1 MGAVG
6 GVLAVKELIPPA
18 YKHLL
23 RGPRLM
29 VDLNRGAL
37 AEFVLTFTIT
47 FSILFA
53 VLKGPRSPV
62 LKTWIIVLATYVVII
77 LGAGFTGPSLN
88 PAHVRTT
95 LSLYKKVHVLCIYK
109 CVCVWY
115 TYVCPTHTCSCMY
128 ICAIYYMCMYACV
141 IVYIHT
147 YAHIC
152 VYVSTYLSLC

>member
-95 LSLYKKVHVLCIYK
+95 MFLYKKVHVLCIYK

-115 TYVCPTHTCSCMY
+115 AYVPHTHVHVCKYVQY
-128 ICAIYYMCMYACV
+128 I
-141 IVYIHT
+141 
-147 YAHIC
+147 IC
-152 VYVSTYLSLC
+152 VCMHVS

>member
-1 MGAVG
+1 
-6 GVLAVKELIPPA
+6 
-18 YKHLL
+18 
-23 RGPRLM
+23 M

-62 LKTWIIVLATYVVII
+62 LKTWIIILATYVVII

-95 LSLYKKVHVLCIYK
+95 RFSYKKVNFVLAIYIQ
-109 CVCVWY
+109 VCVSVVY
-115 TYVCPTHTCSCMY
+115 ICSTHTCSCM
-128 ICAIYYMCMYACV
+128 
-141 IVYIHT
+141 
-147 YAHIC
+147 
-152 VYVSTYLSLC
+152 